1 MLQNVHG
8 MLGKFLVMRSIT
20 CQCAL
25 FIFVFSYLPSAFGVA
40 IDLNDW
46 AVNRDG
52 VISENFAGDS
62 LPGEGNFNLQT
73 GLGKRTFEFASP
85 GSHSLTAFF
94 DHEIAVQ
101 SNFFTN
107 EYGVVH
113 GNPEPDQS
121 WQVDEPGFVFGTIYD
136 NLIDGSLNNTNTIPD
151 TAPEDVSVAMGW
163 EFALDAGEQAEVIL
177 NLKETRPDSGFFL
190 EHVDPE
196 TGPGF
201 DQKKS
206 LFFSSELNI
215 TGSAAQVP
223 GPPTWTLL
231 LVGLFIGSGLRLRE
245 SMSYR

>member
-1 MLQNVHG
+1 
-8 MLGKFLVMRSIT
+8 MRSIT

-62 LPGEGNFNLQT
+62 LPGKGDFNLQT
-73 GLGKRTFEFASP
+73 GLGERAFEFSSP

-94 DHEIAVQ
+94 DHEIDAQ
-101 SNFFTN
+101 NNFFTN

-113 GNPEPDQS
+113 GSPVSSQS
-121 WQVDEPGFVFGTIYD
+121 WQIDEPGFVFGTIYD

-151 TAPEDVSVAMGW
+151 RAPEDVSLAMGW
-163 EFALDAGEQAEVIL
+163 DFALDAGEQAELVL
-177 NLKETRPDSGFFL
+177 NLTETKPAADFYI

-196 TGPGF
+196 TGPNF
-201 DQKKS
+201 DQKES
-206 LFFSSELNI
+206 LYFSSDLSI

-223 GPPTWTLL
+223 GPPTWPLL
-231 LVGLFIGSGLRLRE
+231 LTGLVAGVGLRLRE
-245 SMSYR
+245 SVPHH